1 MAIIENTP
9 IMIPDKVRNAL
20 SLLAFKVLI
29 EILNNSDI
37 DKLNKLDF
45 NFMDKKIQVKRHI
58 LFTYFMIRR
67 CGL

>member
-45 NFMDKKIQVKRHI
+45 NF
-58 LFTYFMIRR
+58 Y
-67 CGL
+67 G